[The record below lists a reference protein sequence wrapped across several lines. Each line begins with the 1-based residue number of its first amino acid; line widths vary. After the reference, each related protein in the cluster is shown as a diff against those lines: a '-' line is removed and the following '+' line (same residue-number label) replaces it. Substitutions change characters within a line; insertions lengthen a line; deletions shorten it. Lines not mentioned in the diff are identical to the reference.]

1 MGHRQRGGVAPNT
14 LRRSMP
20 IDVLFKTPPALL
32 ALSKAKATRHV
43 RGGAVA
49 WQPRAR
55 ESNHGLS
62 DRPVATAGTLVHS
75 ASMTP
80 LQRKT
85 PGRCDLPDLLF
96 AIWEIFVTRGTAQV
110 VERKHKRDRADQ

>member
-1 MGHRQRGGVAPNT
+1 
-14 LRRSMP
+14 MP
-20 IDVLFKTPPALL
+20 VDVLFKTPPALL

-43 RGGAVA
+43 RGEAVA
-49 WQPRAR
+49 WPPRAR

-75 ASMTP
+75 ASMAP
-80 LQRKT
+80 LQQKT
-85 PGRCDLPDLLF
+85 PGWCDLPDPLF

-110 VERKHKRDRADQ
+110 VERK